1 MSYKTKKDP
10 GVKKIIAVGLA
21 ANAGAFLL
29 GAAAGTVANQLEP
42 QSSSLPATNQTNSLE
57 QI

>member
-1 MSYKTKKDP
+1 MSKTKKDP

-42 QSSSLPATNQTNSLE
+42 QSSSPATNQTNSLE